1 MNGKGAEMN
10 FHRTSLR
17 ALVLLTIAAGMASTA
32 CARSPKI
39 KLSTF
44 KPRIAPAHAEH
55 VMEVRYKI
63 KVKRTAPAPL
73 DLVVELSER
82 GRPITDAGGRPLQ
95 FVIPIDHPTKVRKNK
110 LEYEGSTLV
119 PVPVGGFFDSKRL
132 RADGRLF
139 IRGSEWPID
148 QKDTRVKF
156 ERRRSPRYGVG
167 YGFYGAFVGV
177 SF

>member
-1 MNGKGAEMN
+1 MNITRAP
-10 FHRTSLR
+10 FR
-17 ALVLLTIAAGMASTA
+17 ALVLLTIAAGLASTA
-32 CARSPKI
+32 CARSPKF

-44 KPRIAPAHAEH
+44 KPRIAPAYAEH

-63 KVKRTAPAPL
+63 KVKRAAPAPL

-82 GRPITDAGGRPLQ
+82 GRPIADASGRPLQ
-95 FVIPIDHPTKVRKNK
+95 FVIPIDHPTKVRKSK

-119 PVPVGGFFDSKRL
+119 PVPVGGFFDPKRV

-148 QKDTRVKF
+148 QKDRRVKF
-156 ERRRSPRYGVG
+156 DRRSPRYGVG

-177 SF
+177 SY